1 MTESSPD
8 NPNTQRYRPANSEH
22 VTNRVLII
30 DDDVV
35 IQRLIAMVLGA
46 NGYACE
52 AASGV
57 KQALEQITQ
66 KRPDLIFLDLMM
78 PEISGIDFLKYR
90 RTSPELKAIPV
101 IISSAVGDESVLQE
115 VRALGVAGYLV
126 KPFGQ
131 HQLLSLVRRTLPIHS
146 KNNES
151 G

>member
-1 MTESSPD
+1 
-8 NPNTQRYRPANSEH
+8 
-22 VTNRVLII
+22 
-30 DDDVV
+30 
-35 IQRLIAMVLGA
+35 
-46 NGYACE
+46 
-52 AASGV
+52 
-57 KQALEQITQ
+57 
-66 KRPDLIFLDLMM
+66 LMM